1 MDVIAAIEAN
11 YALLSKTEQHLAL
24 YVIEKGSE
32 LANTGIKELA
42 NQTQASS
49 ATISR
54 FVRKLGFKN
63 YEHFKLALAK
73 DPKQSPPLLGG
84 VSSPVMA
91 ESIQVFNTYQA
102 VIKEAQASLDKEMM
116 QRLLDSIQSA
126 ERIFIYGMGSSG
138 LSATEFS
145 QRLMR
150 MGLTTFVAC
159 DDHMMTIYNHILHK
173 EDLVIGIS
181 SEGETV
187 EVNQSLKMAKQNGAK
202 TAAITCNRT
211 GHIIQLVDYPLITG
225 MHLQITE
232 FINSQFPL
240 MYVIDVLSTLLLED
254 KRYRWNIER
263 TISAIYAIKT
273 NDDREH

>member
-1 MDVIAAIEAN
+1 MDVIATIEAN
-11 YALLSKTEQHLAL
+11 YALLSKSEQRLAL
-24 YVIEKGSE
+24 YVIEKGSALKDAGIE
-32 LANTGIKELA
+32 RLADQSHT
-42 NQTQASS
+42 SS

-63 YEHFKLALAK
+63 YEHFKLALEDTPRLRA
-73 DPKQSPPLLGG
+73 PLLGG
-84 VSSPVMA
+84 QSSPIMG
-91 ESIQVFNTYQA
+91 ESIQVFHTYQA
-102 VIKEAQASLDKEMM
+102 VIKEAQASLDKDTI
-116 QRLLDSIQSA
+116 QHLLDRIQAA

-138 LSATEFS
+138 LTATEFS

-150 MGLTTFVAC
+150 MGLTTFAAH

-173 EDLVIGIS
+173 GDLVIGIS

-187 EVNQSLKMAKQNGAK
+187 EVNQALKMAKRNGAN

-211 GHIIQLVDYPLITG
+211 GSVVAIVDDPLITG
-225 MHLQITE
+225 MRLQITE

-240 MYVIDVLSTLLLED
+240 MYVIDVLCTLLLED

-273 NDDREH
+273 NYDAN

>member
-1 MDVIAAIEAN
+1 MDVIASIEAN

-32 LANTGIKELA
+32 LADSRIEELA
-42 NQTQASS
+42 SATQISS

-54 FVRKLGFKN
+54 FVRKLQFKN

-73 DPKQSPPLLGG
+73 EPKPVHPLLGG
-84 VSSPVMA
+84 NSSPVIS

-102 VIKEAQASLDKEMM
+102 VIHKAQTSLDKKMI
-116 QRLLDSIQSA
+116 QRLLDGIQSA

-138 LSATEFS
+138 LTAIEFS

-150 MGLTTFVAC
+150 MGLTTFAAQ
-159 DDHMMTIYNHILHK
+159 DDHMMTIYNHILHR

-187 EVNQSLKMAKQNGAK
+187 EVNQSLKMAKKNGAK
-202 TAAITCNRT
+202 TAAITCNASGR
-211 GHIIQLVDYPLITG
+211 IVQIVDCPLITG
-225 MHLQITE
+225 MRLPITE

-240 MYVIDVLSTLLLED
+240 MYMIDVLCTLLLED
-254 KRYRWNIER
+254 KCYRWNIER

-273 NDDREH
+273 NYDD